1 MTNRSPPHSHARQPF
16 RVLGLLG
23 EFQKNNASLAVALC
37 RQWLRNNA
45 ERLPPHID
53 RQELAPFLR
62 STGPSSELPAGFAK
76 GLRECRWPGRAQLLR
91 LPTGPGDAEENSHN
105 RGEDELW
112 LHLDGAHTEE
122 SMEACARWFIDS
134 SSRDQDDADSS
145 SDAQERRVLIFNCHQ
160 NRSASKLLARL
171 VDTMSGSAGPGRG
184 VPFDAVI
191 FSTFATRPGSDAG
204 GSGGRPVV
212 GEAPDK
218 DGRSWQQTQAD
229 AWKSL
234 NRTDQGPAAEVTVAD
249 SIPAALDSVVGL
261 HKRWWHHDRC
271 ASGGQRGKTRVLVTG
286 SLYLVGGVL
295 EVLLRRNAL
304 PASAL
309 HL

>member
-1 MTNRSPPHSHARQPF
+1 MPLFSRQSTSS

-37 RQWLRNNA
+37 KQWLRNNT

-91 LPTGPGDAEENSHN
+91 LPTGLGDAEEKSHN
-105 RGEDELW
+105 RGEHELW

-122 SMEACARWFIDS
+122 SMEACARWFIDKS
-134 SSRDQDDADSS
+134 SQDQDDADSS
-145 SDAQERRVLIFNCHQ
+145 SDVQERRVLIFNCQQ
-160 NRSASKLLARL
+160 NRSASKLLTRL
-171 VDTMSGSAGPGRG
+171 ADTMSGGAGPGRR
-184 VPFDAVI
+184 VSFDAVI
-191 FSTFATRPGSDAG
+191 FSTFATRPGPGSD
-204 GSGGRPVV
+204 RPVV
-212 GEAPDK
+212 SEAADK
-218 DGRSWQQTQAD
+218 DSRSWQQTQAD
-229 AWKSL
+229 AWTSL
-234 NRTDQGPAAEVTVAD
+234 NRTDQGPTAEATVAD

-261 HKRWWHHDRC
+261 HKRWWYHDRC
-271 ASGGQRGKTRVLVTG
+271 TSGGQRGRTRVLVTG

-295 EVLLRRNAL
+295 EVLLHRNAL

>member
-1 MTNRSPPHSHARQPF
+1 
-16 RVLGLLG
+16 
-23 EFQKNNASLAVALC
+23 
-37 RQWLRNNA
+37 
-45 ERLPPHID
+45 
-53 RQELAPFLR
+53 
-62 STGPSSELPAGFAK
+62 
-76 GLRECRWPGRAQLLR
+76 
-91 LPTGPGDAEENSHN
+91 
-105 RGEDELW
+105 
-112 LHLDGAHTEE
+112 
-122 SMEACARWFIDS
+122 MEACARWFI
-134 SSRDQDDADSS
+134 DQDDADSS

-171 VDTMSGSAGPGRG
+171 VDAMSGSSAGPGRG

-191 FSTFATRPGSDAG
+191 FSTFATRPGPGSDAG

-261 HKRWWHHDRC
+261 HKRWHHDRC
-271 ASGGQRGKTRVLVTG
+271 ASGGQRGRTRVLMTG